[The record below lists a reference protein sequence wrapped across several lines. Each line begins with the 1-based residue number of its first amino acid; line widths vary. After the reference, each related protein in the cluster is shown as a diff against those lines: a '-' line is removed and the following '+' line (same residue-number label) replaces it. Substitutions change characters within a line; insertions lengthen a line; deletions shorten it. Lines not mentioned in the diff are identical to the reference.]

1 MKISIKYIVLAI
13 LILFLGTFVIGG
25 WLGYRRANNA
35 IEPTIDSLNAKIS
48 HYTVELNNKTIYVT
62 EVEQEMETLKQAIR
76 DGDVEKEELRKLNI
90 KQINELT
97 RLRLRIDTLLADI
110 EHSGEIVFDLSDL
123 IIESVIDSTDK
134 YNSIKLPFHFNKKDK
149 WLDLYGAF
157 SSEGKLDISL
167 KMDAPIDVW
176 GVLKKK
182 EKTPSVMVTSEN
194 PYIKTLTLSS
204 IKFDMPKTRRYGI
217 GINVGYGITKEAT
230 LSPYIGVGLSYNL
243 IRF

>member
-1 MKISIKYIVLAI
+1 MTIKIRYIIVGIVVL
-13 LILFLGTFVIGG
+13 LIATFVVGG
-25 WLGYRRANNA
+25 WLGHRRANNA

-48 HYTVELNNKTIYVT
+48 YYTVLINGDRTYIT
-62 EVEQEMETLKQAIR
+62 EKEQEIATLREAIR
-76 DGDVEKEELRKLNI
+76 SGDIEKEELRKLNI
-90 KQINELT
+90 KKVNEVT
-97 RLRLRIDTLLADI
+97 RLKLRIDTLLADV
-110 EHSGEIVFDLSDL
+110 EHDGEIVFDLSDL
-123 IIESVIDSTDK
+123 IIESVVDSLDK

-167 KMDAPIDVW
+167 KMDVPVDLW

-182 EKTPSVMVTSEN
+182 EKTPSIIITSEN
-194 PYIKTLTLSS
+194 SYIKTLSVSS

-230 LSPYIGVGLSYNL
+230 LSPYIGVGLSYNI

>member
-13 LILFLGTFVIGG
+13 LILFIAAFVGG
-25 WLGYRRANNA
+25 GLVGLKKGKNSLNA
-35 IEPTIDSLNAKIS
+35 TIDSLNAKIS

-149 WLDLYGAF
+149 WLELYGAF

-167 KMDAPIDVW
+167 EMDAPIDVW

-230 LSPYIGVGLSYNL
+230 LSPYIGVGLSYNI